1 MSHLPDLKLKI
12 YMDYVWMTHGWRPV
26 YHPKVMDY
34 AWITYR
40 LLMDD
45 TWMTDGFNTNP
56 LVIQEIPQDL
66 NIYVCHKYAI

>member
-1 MSHLPDLKLKI
+1 
-12 YMDYVWMTHGWRPV
+12 MTEPN
-26 YHPKVMDY
+26 VMDY
-34 AWITYR
+34 AWITNGLLMDDKWISNR

-66 NIYVCHKYAI
+66 NIYVYHKYEI